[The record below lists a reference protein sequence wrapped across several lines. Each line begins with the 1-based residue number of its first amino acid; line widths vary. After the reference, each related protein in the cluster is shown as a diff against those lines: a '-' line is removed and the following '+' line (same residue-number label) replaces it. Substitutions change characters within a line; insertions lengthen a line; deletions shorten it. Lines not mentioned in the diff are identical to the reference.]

1 MRGAELVS
9 ETDFESRTVHPNV
22 EANVGPKKRKKVV
35 MDWGVNSHN
44 KDTPAPTAAP
54 ITDPSILITAKPG
67 NKKYQQ
73 RFSSRALPS
82 RGKCDTELLPYT
94 AHYKR
99 SQQNVP
105 IVSTPLNILILGDS
119 VDSQLFSVLL
129 EAMLPLSEEVNCTG
143 CNEGKFDGGR
153 GGCNFPY
160 GNIRGG
166 GKLAFCRTNSL
177 PHQSERKFGQ
187 CVDFHNDTEW
197 DVISIGGRPPWT
209 EFVEPFEGELMS
221 TLQLV
226 KESASPN
233 SVFFRTITSNNNI
246 HTDNGEIPNPKG
258 ENPLEWVA
266 RYNQGMRSVAET
278 EDGVWVLDDAKSTLE
293 VVADSAISLNVSDD
307 EYLEGPLVNCP
318 SNLLEKDL
326 CVKKMNIPMSFTC
339 SRSTLEFPESKEYGP
354 NLKKYIDDHTL
365 RNSICYRGGDD
376 DDYVTFG
383 YPSEDGMHFCEP
395 IIFFGWIEV
404 FVDLVKE
411 VYKGM

>member
-1 MRGAELVS
+1 MRGAELIS
-9 ETDFESRTVHPNV
+9 ETDFESHTVHPNV
-22 EANVGPKKRKKVV
+22 EANIGPKKRKKVV

-73 RFSSRALPS
+73 RFSTRALPS

-143 CNEGKFDGGR
+143 SSEGKFDGGR

-177 PHQSERKFGQ
+177 PHRSKDYFGR

-209 EFVEPFEGELMS
+209 KFVDPFEGELMS

-246 HTDNGEIPNPKG
+246 HTDNGEIPNPNE

-307 EYLEGPLVNCP
+307 EYLEGPLGT
-318 SNLLEKDL
+318 D
-326 CVKKMNIPMSFTC
+326 I
-339 SRSTLEFPESKEYGP
+339 STREHVTSALPATKCFYSLTRGPKRRNYSKWSCILTHRFAP
-354 NLKKYIDDHTL
+354 LSLTL
-365 RNSICYRGGDD
+365 
-376 DDYVTFG
+376 TQ
-383 YPSEDGMHFCEP
+383 
-395 IIFFGWIEV
+395 
-404 FVDLVKE
+404 
-411 VYKGM
+411 